1 MRAIE
6 GENFKRISVSLKQRS
21 PELNYLMQAMYRNFA
36 MHQLF
41 DEPQSFLRNFTK
53 EALEFYQ
60 DKKKDYL
67 STFRSELHRLAMT
80 ALDIVDGWDFEEQE
94 LASLL
99 ARKDDTEDEMYEK
112 MIEHFRKNPINQKLV
127 KGFNSTMRPF
137 FMNPKL

>member
-1 MRAIE
+1 
-6 GENFKRISVSLKQRS
+6 
-21 PELNYLMQAMYRNFA
+21 
-36 MHQLF
+36 
-41 DEPQSFLRNFTK
+41 
-53 EALEFYQ
+53 
-60 DKKKDYL
+60 
-67 STFRSELHRLAMT
+67 MT

-94 LASLL
+94 LASLM